1 MIDKPHQSVVIG
13 FDSSLDVVL
22 CHNTI
27 FILQS
32 LTSNKTTKTY
42 TGKKKKK

>member
-32 LTSNKTTKTY
+32 LTSNNFNSVELIQL
-42 TGKKKKK
+42 